1 MVYRDKMREK
11 KNMMEYAKW
20 AFLGFALMTSVLVIT
35 CALLKG
41 GNGDDD

>member
-1 MVYRDKMREK
+1 
-11 KNMMEYAKW
+11 METTKW
-20 AFLGFALMTSVLVIT
+20 LLLGFVLMTSVLVIT

>member
-1 MVYRDKMREK
+1 MDL
-11 KNMMEYAKW
+11 AKW
-20 AFLGFALMTSVLVIT
+20 LLLGLALTISCLVIT

>member
-1 MVYRDKMREK
+1 
-11 KNMMEYAKW
+11 METTKW
-20 AFLGFALMTSVLVIT
+20 LLLGFVLVPSVLVIT